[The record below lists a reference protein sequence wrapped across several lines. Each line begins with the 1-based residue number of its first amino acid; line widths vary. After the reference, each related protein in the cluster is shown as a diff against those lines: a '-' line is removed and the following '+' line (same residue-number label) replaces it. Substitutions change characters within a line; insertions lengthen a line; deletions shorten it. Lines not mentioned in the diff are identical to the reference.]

1 VLLKYFAVFSSFN
14 PKEAEVAKIKH
25 SLFAAAF
32 AIAASAAS
40 AEPTK
45 GLETA
50 VFAGGCYWGT
60 EAVFEH
66 VKGVT
71 NVVSG
76 YAGGNARDANYRA
89 VSEEITRHAESV
101 KISYDPSQIS
111 YDELLLIFFATHDPT
126 EVNRQGPD
134 QGPSYRSA
142 IFPQNAEQASA
153 ARQFIDRINAAHVYK
168 RPIATRIETGDF
180 YPAEREM
187 QHYYDRNPT
196 DAYIVTNDRPK
207 LKLLQQ
213 KFPQFYKD

>member
-1 VLLKYFAVFSSFN
+1 M
-14 PKEAEVAKIKH
+14 AKINFK
-25 SLFAAAF
+25 LALAFA
-32 AIAASAAS
+32 AIAASAAF
-40 AEPTK
+40 AEAPK
-45 GLETA
+45 APQTA

-76 YAGGNARDANYRA
+76 YAGGSARDANYRA

-101 KISYDPSQIS
+101 KITYDPERIS
-111 YDELLLIFFATHDPT
+111 YDDLLLIFFATHDPT

-142 IFPQNAEQASA
+142 IFPQNPEQASA
-153 ARQFIDRINAAHVYK
+153 ARAFIDRVNAAHVYK
-168 RPIATRIETGDF
+168 RPIATRIEAGDF

-187 QHYYDRNPT
+187 QHYYDRNPS
-196 DAYIVTNDRPK
+196 DPYIVANDRPK

-213 KFPQFYKD
+213 KFPQLYKD